1 MAFVDFKYFSPVMGM
16 QMSLGIILPEVFQGI
31 GVEGAGG
38 DENAPIPTLYLL
50 HGTSD
55 DETIWHRRTSIER
68 YVSDKR
74 MAVVMMTT
82 HLGAY
87 TNQKYGFRYFDYV
100 AKEVPD
106 ICARYFNLSR
116 KREEK
121 FIAGLSMGG
130 YGALKIGL
138 ALADEFSVVGGLS
151 AGCDR
156 LGILP
161 DAVKKFSGIEELRAN
176 KENLDPRVYGSA
188 MNFFMNFGS
197 PSEFE
202 KNEEDNLFL
211 VAEKAKKSGKPMP
224 KLIIR
229 CGTEDKLA
237 LEPNRRFKKHLDALG
252 IENDYAEFPGIHS
265 WEFWDTHIQYV
276 LSQIEL

>member
-16 QMSLGIILPEVFQGI
+16 QMNLNIILPEVMQGI
-31 GVEGAGG
+31 GVEGASEG
-38 DENAPIPTLYLL
+38 ENKPIPALYLL

-55 DETIWHRRTSIER
+55 DQTIWERRTSIER

-74 MAVVMMTT
+74 LAVVMMTT

-100 AKEVPD
+100 AKEVPE

-121 FIAGLSMGG
+121 FVAGLSMGG

-138 ALADEFSVVGGLS
+138 ALPEEFSVVGGLS

-161 DAVKKFSGIEELRAN
+161 EAVKEISGIEELRA
-176 KENLDPRVYGSA
+176 KKDELDPRVYGSA
-188 MNFFMNFGS
+188 MNFFVNFGS
-197 PSEFE
+197 PAEFAE
-202 KNEEDNLFL
+202 NDADNLFL
-211 VAEKAKKSGKPMP
+211 LAEKAKASGKTLP

-229 CGTEDKLA
+229 CGTEDALA
-237 LEPNRRFKKHLDALG
+237 LEPNRKFKKCLDELK
-252 IENDYAEFPGIHS
+252 IENDYAEFPGVHS
-265 WEFWDTHIQYV
+265 WAFWDTHIQYV
-276 LSQIEL
+276 LSQLPI

>member
-16 QMSLGIILPEVFQGI
+16 QMNIGVILPEVYQGV
-31 GVEGAGG
+31 GVEGAAG
-38 DENAPIPTLYLL
+38 DENKPIPTLYLL

-55 DETIWHRRTSIER
+55 DQTIWHRRTSIER

-100 AKEVPD
+100 AKEVPE

-138 ALADEFSVVGGLS
+138 ALPDEFSVVGGLS
-151 AGCDR
+151 AGVDR
-156 LGILP
+156 LGHLP
-161 DAVKKFSGIEELRAN
+161 EEMRKLKSIEEFRTM
-176 KENLDPRVYGSA
+176 KDKLDPRAYA
-188 MNFFMNFGS
+188 NWMNFFLNFGS
-197 PSEFE
+197 PAEFAE
-202 KNEEDNLFL
+202 SEEDNLFL
-211 VAEKAKKSGKPMP
+211 LAEKAKASGKALP

-237 LEPNRRFKKHLDALG
+237 IEPNRRFKKHLDDLG

-276 LSQIEL
+276 LSQLEL

>member
-16 QMSLGIILPEVFQGI
+16 QMNLNIILPEVMQGI
-31 GVEGAGG
+31 GVEGASEG
-38 DENAPIPTLYLL
+38 ENKPIPALYLL

-55 DETIWHRRTSIER
+55 DQTIWERRTSIER

-74 MAVVMMTT
+74 LAVVMMTT

-87 TNQKYGFRYFDYV
+87 TNQQYGFRYFDYV
-100 AKEVPD
+100 AKEVPE

-121 FIAGLSMGG
+121 FVAGLSMGG

-138 ALADEFSVVGGLS
+138 ALPEEFSVVGGLS

-161 DAVKKFSGIEELRAN
+161 EAVKEISGIEELRA
-176 KENLDPRVYGSA
+176 KKDELDPRVYGSA
-188 MNFFMNFGS
+188 MNFFVNFGS
-197 PSEFE
+197 PAEFAE
-202 KNEEDNLFL
+202 NDADNLFL
-211 VAEKAKKSGKPMP
+211 LAEKAKASGKTLP

-229 CGTEDKLA
+229 CGTEDALA
-237 LEPNRRFKKHLDALG
+237 LEPNRKFKKCLDELK
-252 IENDYAEFPGIHS
+252 IENDYAEFPGVHS
-265 WEFWDTHIQYV
+265 WAFWDTHIQYV
-276 LSQIEL
+276 LSQLPL